1 MITFKKCLRL
11 FRFYEAL
18 ALYELYYRKLDD
30 SLGRQSEPVFI
41 EDRPI
46 TWVPLV
52 FHGTNLKAL
61 TRILGDGQIRP
72 SKCSQCVSLT
82 ELPITELSRLRS
94 LGSRVSE
101 VAIGFPRVVLEAKGL
116 FQPAYLKHTSDIVKE
131 AFRNLPKGY
140 VEIDQD
146 LGALHEVRVPG
157 SIPLDDAVWILCS
170 VRDEESKKVND
181 PVLLQCQ
188 ERGIALS
195 YWHPTHQQEMVQEPT
210 FRKEYRDEN
219 GHLFSFESCGES
231 YLPPSLKHE
240 FVAVVGADSREIE
253 RMVILPDGNPFN
265 LRFPSTAH
273 MAKKTS
279 VGWAGPY
286 TKIDMAQFFINE
298 IRNQFPAKATEI
310 KTRVQF

>member
-1 MITFKKCLRL
+1 M
-11 FRFYEAL
+11 
-18 ALYELYYRKLDD
+18 
-30 SLGRQSEPVFI
+30 
-41 EDRPI
+41 
-46 TWVPLV
+46 PLV

-170 VRDEESKKVND
+170 VATRRAKRLTIQFCYSVKNEES
-181 PVLLQCQ
+181 
-188 ERGIALS
+188 
-195 YWHPTHQQEMVQEPT
+195 
-210 FRKEYRDEN
+210 
-219 GHLFSFESCGES
+219 
-231 YLPPSLKHE
+231 
-240 FVAVVGADSREIE
+240 
-253 RMVILPDGNPFN
+253 
-265 LRFPSTAH
+265 RFPI
-273 MAKKTS
+273 
-279 VGWAGPY
+279 G
-286 TKIDMAQFFINE
+286 IQLINKRWCRSLLFE
-298 IRNQFPAKATEI
+298 RNIEMRTDTCFHLNRAENPTC
-310 KTRVQF
+310 RRR